1 MKLRN
6 KNYDFTKWVVLI
18 FLPALAFLVSGIVE
32 IYNWTHITNN
42 LVATIN
48 LLTVFLGSLLQ
59 ISTYKYNTTLN
70 TEGGMR
76 IDSDYTKTRK
86 ILLRNNPGR

>member
-6 KNYDFTKWVVLI
+6 KNYDFTKWLVLI
-18 FLPALAFLVSGIVE
+18 FLPALAFLVSGLGE
-32 IYNWTHITNN
+32 IYDWTHITNN

-59 ISTYKYNTTLN
+59 ISTYKYYTTTN

-76 IDSDYTKTRK
+76 IDSENAKSC
-86 ILLRNNPGR
+86 